1 MDTTTISWI
10 FVAIMAIGV
19 TYLLISIVLGDLID
33 SDIDAE
39 VDSALDGFDSD
50 ASEARGLSC
59 SVISTFL
66 AGFGSVGLLGSL
78 SGFPLILSIIAG
90 IVFGVILGRSLT
102 AVLRYVMRQQSNDLL
117 TIDVLIGSLARIT
130 VDIPAGQTGEALV
143 ESDTLI
149 KYAAKA
155 VSDEVALKKGDFVEI
170 MDVKNGRIYVKKKHH
185 LED

>member
-117 TIDVLIGSLARIT
+117 IVYEGLHLVTTMRPPKRPTRSDLM
-130 VDIPAGQTGEALV
+130 VDSICCLRRSPMQICKDANLCQFQTMATNLP
-143 ESDTLI
+143 
-149 KYAAKA
+149 
-155 VSDEVALKKGDFVEI
+155 
-170 MDVKNGRIYVKKKHH
+170 N
-185 LED
+185 